1 MAFGTTV
8 EKDVAETID
17 DFQEE
22 LKKLETDIDTYEKY
36 KKKPNK
42 VKEFYIKVYN
52 MNSTLSTKLKEYAA
66 NYAELIVF
74 CNP

>member
-36 KKKPNK
+36 KKNL
-42 VKEFYIKVYN
+42 
-52 MNSTLSTKLKEYAA
+52 STLSTKLKEYAA

>member
-36 KKKPNK
+36 KKN
-42 VKEFYIKVYN
+42 
-52 MNSTLSTKLKEYAA
+52 LTKLK
-66 NYAELIVF
+66 NFISKSLI
-74 CNP
+74 

>member
-22 LKKLETDIDTYEKY
+22 LKKLAEILGEAYSQDYDNINNGYPY
-36 KKKPNK
+36 
-42 VKEFYIKVYN
+42 
-52 MNSTLSTKLKEYAA
+52 LKE
-66 NYAELIVF
+66 NI
-74 CNP
+74 PIK

>member
-36 KKKPNK
+36 KKPNK